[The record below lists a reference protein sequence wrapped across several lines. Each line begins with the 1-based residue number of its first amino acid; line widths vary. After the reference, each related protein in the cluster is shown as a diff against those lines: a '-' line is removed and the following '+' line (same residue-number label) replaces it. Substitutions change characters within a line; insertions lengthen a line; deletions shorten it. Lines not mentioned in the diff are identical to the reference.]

1 MGRRKPR
8 YRNAIRRTGDVVDV
22 RILKEPLD
30 GRGVSAVFAADAV
43 AHGGIGF
50 AALGHRHRYH
60 FKNRV
65 INGLEWIGV

>member
-1 MGRRKPR
+1 M
-8 YRNAIRRTGDVVDV
+8 VDV

-60 FKNRV
+60 LKNRV

>member
-1 MGRRKPR
+1 M
-8 YRNAIRRTGDVVDV
+8 VDF

-30 GRGVSAVFAADAV
+30 GRGVSAVFASDAV

-50 AALGHRHRYH
+50 AALEHRHRYH
-60 FKNRV
+60 LKNRV